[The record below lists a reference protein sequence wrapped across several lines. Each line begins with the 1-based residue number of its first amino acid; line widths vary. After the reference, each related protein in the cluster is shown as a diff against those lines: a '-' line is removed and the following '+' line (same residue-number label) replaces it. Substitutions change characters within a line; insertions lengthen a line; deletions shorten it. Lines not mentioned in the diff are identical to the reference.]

1 MEAQRQQ
8 MRGSSTSSQ
17 AEKAVHRLRP
27 ALRDVRAVARRLAP
41 IAPVVAVGVWLVL
54 MALTYFVQQK
64 YYTKPSWQA
73 VAAFADIGTESG
85 QHLGLDALVMNHNP
99 TGFDGQFF
107 YFEALDPRQPII
119 CAHRPPNCALD
130 RAFGEVRAERILY
143 PYTAFVVS
151 LGQPHLVPYAL
162 LMVNFLAVLVVTWLV
177 GVMSVEVGA
186 SRWLGAAA
194 GLFCGLVLGFL
205 RDLADPYAV
214 MWLVV
219 AVYFLRKERYLYT
232 ALALAA
238 ALLTREQLILTVPL
252 LALPL
257 VVERRWHTLAWSAAV
272 ALGPFVA
279 WQIVLRVVWGRWA
292 LATGDTAGAGV
303 DKYFLPLPF
312 HGLWVENRQPQF
324 GMMVAFVVLP
334 LVVACVISLR
344 AIWRRYQAGGWRAA
358 LLDPLPVFIVV
369 YTLELSLTSWIL
381 WRDMWTPSR
390 LAAEAA
396 VLGVIVVA
404 RYASPSTRA
413 SYGTLMALTGM
424 AALMLVVVP

>member
-1 MEAQRQQ
+1 MYTQKQQ
-8 MRGSSTSSQ
+8 MPNLSLSNQ
-17 AEKAVHRLRP
+17 AEKVIQRLRP
-27 ALRDVRAVARRLAP
+27 ALTDVRAAARRLAP
-41 IAPVVAVGVWLVL
+41 IAPVVVVAVWLLL
-54 MALTYFVQQK
+54 MAFTYFVQQE
-64 YYTKPSWQA
+64 YYTKPSWEG
-73 VAAFADIGTESG
+73 VAAFADIGTISG

-107 YFEALDPRQPII
+107 YFEALDPRQPLI
-119 CAHRPPNCALD
+119 CAHHPPDCALD
-130 RAFGEVRAERILY
+130 RTFGEVRAERILY

-162 LMVNFLAVLVVTWLV
+162 LAVNFVAVLVVTWLV
-177 GVMSVEVGA
+177 GVMAVEAGA
-186 SRWLGAAA
+186 SRWLGVAA
-194 GLFCGLVLGFL
+194 GLFCGVVLGFL

-214 MWLVV
+214 MWLVI

-257 VVERRWHTLAWSAAV
+257 LVERRWRTLAWSAAV
-272 ALGPFVA
+272 ALGPFVV

-303 DKYFLPLPF
+303 DKYFLPIPF
-312 HGLWVENRQPQF
+312 HGLWVENQKPQF
-324 GMMVAFVVLP
+324 GMMVAFVVVP
-334 LVVACVISLR
+334 LVFACVVSMR
-344 AIWRRYQAGGWRAA
+344 AIWRGFQAGGLRGA

-369 YTLELSLTSWIL
+369 YTAELSLTSWIL
-381 WRDMWTPSR
+381 WQDMWTPSR

-396 VLGVIVVA
+396 VLGVIVAA

-413 SYGTLMALTGM
+413 SFGTLTALTGM
-424 AALMLVVVP
+424 AALMLMVP